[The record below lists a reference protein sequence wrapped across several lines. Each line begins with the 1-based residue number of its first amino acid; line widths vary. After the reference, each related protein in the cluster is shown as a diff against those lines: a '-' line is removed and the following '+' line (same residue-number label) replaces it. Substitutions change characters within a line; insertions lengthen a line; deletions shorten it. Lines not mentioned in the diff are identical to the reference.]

1 MQYDAQNTKDYV
13 LSWNLENIFTDLIN
27 SISILKPNNPL
38 QYSVDYM
45 SDLIQK
51 SDENDVHHIKS
62 YNKTLKD
69 EN

>member
-51 SDENDVHHIKS
+51 SDENDD
-62 YNKTLKD
+62 LK
-69 EN
+69 